1 LLKNLFNIC
10 LGSIGFWLVGYAFA
24 FSRVHGFI
32 GFDAKLAASNG
43 FEDLKEDNYLN
54 FVFHVAFAL
63 TSSTIVLGALAERTK
78 LRCYIAY
85 SFIHTSFV
93 YPVVIGWTQDEGGW
107 LYDLGY
113 YDFAGTSTVF
123 LVGGTAGLIG
133 TALLGERY
141 GRDKV
146 RNAMKDREEDRERA
160 LRASAILFEDNRKFE
175 KVISKVN
182 VEYHEAFKEWLL
194 S

>member
-1 LLKNLFNIC
+1 M
-10 LGSIGFWLVGYAFA
+10 
-24 FSRVHGFI
+24 
-32 GFDAKLAASNG
+32 
-43 FEDLKEDNYLN
+43 
-54 FVFHVAFAL
+54 
-63 TSSTIVLGALAERTK
+63 LGALAERTK